1 MRAPCTGAIMG
12 TRLRHSHAILRL
24 LAPLRSAV
32 VALAV
37 LTAGGLAGCG
47 SVADTTADAPNANRL
62 EGLLLSPPQE
72 APPLVLHNYTGQRV
86 SLTALHGR
94 AVFVTFIYT
103 HCPDVCP
110 LIVSNLALAQRS
122 LGTRTHDVAMLAVT
136 VDPRRDTPRAIQVF
150 LAARGAL
157 GRMDYLLGSNSQL
170 LRTWKAWHVE
180 VTVNKKLLT
189 TGHSAAVYGITA
201 SGRMAVVYPSDF
213 TPAQIIHDAPL
224 LARM

>member
-1 MRAPCTGAIMG
+1 VGSFNVTGRRVRRHAS
-12 TRLRHSHAILRL
+12 LRWA
-24 LAPLRSAV
+24 A

-37 LTAGGLAGCG
+37 LTAGVLGGCG
-47 SVADTTADAPNANRL
+47 SSATTTADAPTANRL
-62 EGLLLSPPQE
+62 EGLLLSPPE
-72 APPLVLHNYTGQRV
+72 AAPPLVLHNYTGQLV

-94 AVFVTFIYT
+94 AVFVTFVYT

-110 LIVSNLALAQRS
+110 LIVSDLALAQRG
-122 LGTRTHDVAMLAVT
+122 LGTRAHDVQMLAVT
-136 VDPRRDTPRAIQVF
+136 VDPRRDTPRAIHVF
-150 LAARGAL
+150 LAARNAL

-180 VTVNKKLLT
+180 VTVNHKLLT
-189 TGHSAAVYGITA
+189 TGHTAAVYGITA
-201 SGRMAVVYPSDF
+201 SGRMAVVYPSAF